1 MKKIILPIIL
11 LVFSV
16 SCKKQYSCE
25 CPSSSGGSF
34 IFTNEFSVFKK
45 GEVRE
50 GCEQDAWGS
59 NYSGCHLID

>member
-25 CPSSSGGSF
+25 CAQNSST
-34 IFTNEFSVFKK
+34 IEMSVFEKEK
-45 GEVRE
+45 ARE
-50 GCEQDAWGS
+50 GCEQNGGWGS
-59 NYSGCHLID
+59 NYSDCHLID